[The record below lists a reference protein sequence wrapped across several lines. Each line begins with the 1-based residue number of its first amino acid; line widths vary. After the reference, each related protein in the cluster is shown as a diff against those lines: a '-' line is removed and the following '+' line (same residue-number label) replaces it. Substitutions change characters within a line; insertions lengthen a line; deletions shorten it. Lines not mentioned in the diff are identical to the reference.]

1 MVAHQDSYWSQLS
14 STMVDKVID
23 DEFELLEVLGHG
35 AYGCLFLGQST
46 KDMSYVAVKVL
57 TKSGLD
63 LQQLQ
68 LQQLEIDIQ
77 TSLKHPNL
85 LALHRVIQDADYIY
99 MVMELCD
106 QGDLFD
112 FVIRD
117 QEINPIRSESLVKKI
132 YISILDAVQA
142 MHDNQVYHRDLKLEN
157 VLLQCQDDED
167 EENFI
172 CKVADFGLATRERYS
187 TEFGCGST
195 SYLAPEH
202 FEDESTTTNN
212 NNNNG
217 AEFLPYDAAASD
229 IWSLGVLLL
238 ALMFGRNPW
247 QEASTADAAYNEFKR
262 NPSIL
267 KEQLF
272 PELSLSASRFLESAL
287 ATNGSDRPSIA
298 ELKEQF
304 LSIDRL
310 LVDQDE
316 DDSYYGEEIPLS
328 IPTAAGA
335 VKHSDITSYDS
346 AFFSGTGSSSW
357 SDMMD
362 EEEDQV
368 ELCKPDFENNCYH
381 TASPSLS
388 YFDEDDTDMF
398 VHSGEK
404 ESWWL

>member
-23 DEFELLEVLGHG
+23 DEFQLLEVLGHG

-46 KDMSYVAVKVL
+46 KNMSYVAVKVL

-85 LALHRVIQDADYIY
+85 LALHRVIQDTEYIY

-117 QEINPIRSESLVKKI
+117 QQVNPIRAEHIVKKI
-132 YISILDAVQA
+132 YLSILDAVQA
-142 MHDNQVYHRDLKLEN
+142 MHDSHVYHRDLKLEN

-202 FEDESTTTNN
+202 FEDESTA

-217 AEFLPYDAAASD
+217 SEVLPYDAAASD

-272 PELSLSASRFLESAL
+272 PELSLPAFRFLESAL
-287 ATNGSDRPSIA
+287 AIDGSDRPSIA
-298 ELKEQF
+298 DLKEQF

-316 DDSYYGEEIPLS
+316 EDYYGEEVPVS
-328 IPTAAGA
+328 IPTAVGA

-346 AFFSGTGSSSW
+346 AFFSGAGSSSW

-362 EEEDQV
+362 EEDQA
-368 ELCKPDFENNCYH
+368 ELCKPDFDNNCH
-381 TASPSLS
+381 TASPRLSL
-388 YFDEDDTDMF
+388 YDEDDTDMF